1 MKLIANRETETEEAR
16 SRYMYRQTTTVED
29 LDSRGA
35 RLGQYREVREVI
47 FLPDGRR
54 TEEMVEKPSNTLQ
67 RLKLTEEDFE
77 DVRNVQPLVMTRD
90 TLFFY
95 ESRFRGEENM
105 DGVDCWVVQIRPRQ
119 ILSGQRFFDGL
130 IWVDKKDYSI
140 IRLEGQA
147 VPQIQT
153 TKQENLFPHFTTIRE
168 KVDGQYW
175 FPVKTYGEDTL
186 YFRTGPQRMR
196 LIIRYANYQRFSADT
211 KIEYQ

>member
-1 MKLIANRETETEEAR
+1 MIANRETETEAVR
-16 SRYMYRQTTTVED
+16 DRYMYRQTTTVED

-54 TEEMVEKPSNTLQ
+54 TEEMVEKPSNTLK
-67 RLKLTEEDFE
+67 RLKLTEEDFQ

-90 TLFFY
+90 TLSFY
-95 ESRFRGEENM
+95 ESRFRGEEDI

-186 YFRTGPQRMR
+186 YFRAGPQRMR
-196 LIIRYANYQRFSADT
+196 LIIRYANYKRFSADT
-211 KIEYQ
+211 KIEYK